1 MNKTTNPSSDS
12 KREIKTRL
20 KNITKNDH
28 KFLYQLLK
36 ERDPRAN
43 ISHRK
48 MPTFNEHVKFVTSKP
63 YTKWYLIYHNNKKAG
78 SIYLSKQD
86 EIGLF
91 LKKDMQGKNIGSE
104 ALILLLKNNS
114 RPRYLANVAPKN
126 DRSIKFF
133 KKNCFKLIQYTY
145 EFNISFG
152 K

>member
-1 MNKTTNPSSDS
+1 MNKTTNSSLDS
-12 KREIKTRL
+12 KLEIKTRL

-36 ERDPRAN
+36 ERDLHAN

-48 MPTFNEHVKFVTSKP
+48 MPTFNEHVKFVMSKP
-63 YTKWYLIYHNNKKAG
+63 YTKWCLIYHNNKKAG

-104 ALILLLKNNS
+104 ALRLLTKNNP

-126 DRSIKFF
+126 YRSIKFF
-133 KKNCFKLIQYTY
+133 KKNRFKLIQHTY